1 MLVVQKNKK
10 VQVKTEKLFFLLYN
24 TLTPME
30 KRTIAVIDLK
40 AFYSYVEC
48 LDRGLDPWTTPLVVA
63 DKDRGTNTIVLSV
76 SPYLKKQGIPS
87 RCRIKELPKKFKYIY
102 AVPRMERYLEKSADV
117 VGVLYH
123 FVAEDDVHVYSI
135 DEAFIDLTSYLSYYK
150 KTPLQM
156 VTTIINQIKEETG
169 LQATAG
175 IGDNFFLAKVALD
188 IYAKTAKNGIAR
200 LSSNEIK
207 EKLWPITPLH
217 KVWSIGQRTEAKLNA
232 MNIFTVK
239 DIATSNL
246 DYLKSKFG
254 VMGEQLWRHANG
266 IDDADIHEKYEP
278 KERSFSLGQ
287 VLFRDYQKDEAVT
300 IIREMVD
307 TLASRMRN
315 DEKMCNMVSIYVG
328 YSKNLGGF
336 ARRATLLSASD
347 DSKVLLDAILEIYR
361 KYVKDSPIRNIGI
374 YFGGLVP
381 ASHQQLSIFEDDE
394 KQVAR
399 RNLQKAVDQL
409 HSKFGNNS
417 VLRASSLLEE
427 STIRERNEFIGGHR
441 K

>member
-1 MLVVQKNKK
+1 
-10 VQVKTEKLFFLLYN
+10 
-24 TLTPME
+24 ME

-63 DKDRGTNTIVLSV
+63 DKERGTNTIVLSV

-87 RCRIKELPKKFKYIY
+87 RCRIKELPKKFKYVY

-123 FVAEDDVHVYSI
+123 FVAEEDVHVYSI
-135 DEAFIDLTSYLSYYK
+135 DEAFIDLTTYLNYYK

-200 LSSNEIK
+200 LHSNEIK

-217 KVWSIGQRTEAKLNA
+217 KVWSIGTRTEAKLNA

-239 DIATSNL
+239 DIATSNP

-307 TLASRMRN
+307 TLTSRMRN
-315 DEKMCNMVSIYVG
+315 EDKMCNTVSLFIG
-328 YSKNLGGF
+328 YSKQQGGF

-347 DSKVLLDAILEIYR
+347 DSKVILDAVLEIYLR
-361 KYVKDSPIRNIGI
+361 YISDKPIRNIGI
-374 YFGGLVP
+374 YYGGLAP
-381 ASHQQLSIFEDDE
+381 ASHQQLSLFEDDK
-394 KQVAR
+394 KQMNR
-399 RNLQKAVDQL
+399 HNLQKAVDEL

-427 STIRERNEFIGGHR
+427 STIKERNEYIGGH
-441 K
+441 KK

>member
-1 MLVVQKNKK
+1 
-10 VQVKTEKLFFLLYN
+10 
-24 TLTPME
+24 ME

-63 DKDRGTNTIVLSV
+63 DKERGTNTIVLSV
-76 SPYLKKQGIPS
+76 SPYLKKQGVPS
-87 RCRIKELPKKFKYIY
+87 RCRIKELPKKFKYVY

-123 FVAEDDVHVYSI
+123 FVAEEDVHVYSI
-135 DEAFIDLTSYLSYYK
+135 DEAFIDLTTYLNYYK

-188 IYAKTAKNGIAR
+188 VYAKTTKNGIAR
-200 LSSNEIK
+200 LHSNEIK

-217 KVWSIGQRTEAKLNA
+217 KVWSIGTRTEAKLNA

-239 DIATSNL
+239 DIATSNP

-287 VLFRDYQKDEAVT
+287 VLFRDYRKDEAIT

-307 TLASRMRN
+307 TLTSRMRN
-315 DEKMCNMVSIYVG
+315 EDKMCNTVSLFIG
-328 YSKNLGGF
+328 YSKQQGGF

-347 DSKVLLDAILEIYR
+347 DSKVILDAVLEIYHR
-361 KYVKDSPIRNIGI
+361 YISDKPIRNIGI
-374 YFGGLVP
+374 YYGGLVP
-381 ASHQQLSIFEDDE
+381 ASHQQLNLFEDDR
-394 KQVAR
+394 KQTNR
-399 RNLQKAVDQL
+399 RNLQKAVDEL

-427 STIRERNEFIGGHR
+427 STIKERNEYIGGH
-441 K
+441 KK

>member
-1 MLVVQKNKK
+1 
-10 VQVKTEKLFFLLYN
+10 
-24 TLTPME
+24 ME

-48 LDRGLDPWTTPLVVA
+48 LDRGLDPWKTPLVVA

-117 VGVLYH
+117 VSVLYH
-123 FVAEDDVHVYSI
+123 FVAEEDVHVYSI
-135 DEAFIDLTSYLSYYK
+135 DEAFVDLTTYLSYYN

-156 VTTIINQIKEETG
+156 VTTIINQIKEDTG

-188 IYAKTAKNGIAR
+188 IYAKKERNGIAR
-200 LSSNEIK
+200 LYSNEIK
-207 EKLWPITPLH
+207 EKLWPITPLS
-217 KVWSIGQRTEAKLNA
+217 KVWSIGKRTEAKLNK

-254 VMGEQLWRHANG
+254 VIGEQLWRHANG
-266 IDDADIHEKYEP
+266 IDEADIHEKYEP
-278 KERSFSLGQ
+278 KERSFTLGQ
-287 VLFRDYQKDEAVT
+287 VLFRDYSQKEAVT

-307 TLASRMRN
+307 TLTSRMRN
-315 DEKMCNMVSIYVG
+315 EGKMAKTVSIYIG

-336 ARRATLLSASD
+336 ARRSTLLSASD
-347 DSKVLLDAILEIYR
+347 DTKILFDAIIEIYR
-361 KYVKDSPIRNIGI
+361 KYVQDLPIRNIGI
-374 YFGGLVP
+374 YYGGLVP
-381 ASHQQLSIFEDDE
+381 ASHQQLNMFEDGK
-394 KQVAR
+394 KQINR
-399 RNLQKAVDQL
+399 LNLQKAVDKL
-409 HSKFGNNS
+409 HSKYGNNS

-427 STIRERNEFIGGHR
+427 STIKERNEYIGGHR

>member
-1 MLVVQKNKK
+1 
-10 VQVKTEKLFFLLYN
+10 
-24 TLTPME
+24 ME

-48 LDRGLDPWTTPLVVA
+48 LDRGLDPWKTPLVVA

-76 SPYLKKQGIPS
+76 SPYLKKHGVPS
-87 RCRIKELPKKFKYIY
+87 RCRIKELPKKFKYVY
-102 AVPRMERYLEKSADV
+102 ATPRMERYLEKSADV

-123 FVAEDDVHVYSI
+123 FVAEEDVHVYSI
-135 DEAFIDLTSYLSYYK
+135 DEAFVDLTTYLSYYK
-150 KTPLQM
+150 MTPLQM

-217 KVWSIGQRTEAKLNA
+217 KVWSIGQRTEAKLNT

-239 DIATSNL
+239 DIATSNP

-287 VLFRDYQKDEAVT
+287 VLFRDYQKDEAIT

-307 TLASRMRN
+307 TLTSRMRN
-315 DEKMCNMVSIYVG
+315 ENKMCNTVSLYIG
-328 YSKNLGGF
+328 YSKKLGGF
-336 ARRATLLSASD
+336 ARRTTLLSASD
-347 DSKVLLDAILEIYR
+347 DSKVILEAVLEIYQR
-361 KYVKDSPIRNIGI
+361 YISDLPIRNIGI
-374 YFGGLVP
+374 YFGGLAP
-381 ASHQQLSIFEDDE
+381 ASHQQLNLFENDKEQID
-394 KQVAR
+394 R
-399 RNLQKAVDQL
+399 LNLQKAVDVL
-409 HSKFGNNS
+409 HSKYGNNS

-427 STIRERNEFIGGHR
+427 STIKERNEYIGGHR

>member
-1 MLVVQKNKK
+1 
-10 VQVKTEKLFFLLYN
+10 
-24 TLTPME
+24 ME

-48 LDRGLDPWTTPLVVA
+48 LDRRLDPWKTPLVVA
-63 DKDRGTNTIVLSV
+63 DKERGTNTIVLSV

-102 AVPRMERYLEKSADV
+102 VVPRMERYLEKSANV
-117 VGVLYH
+117 VSVLYH
-123 FVAEDDVHVYSI
+123 FVAEEDVHVYSI
-135 DEAFIDLTSYLSYYK
+135 DEAFIDLTSYLSYYN

-188 IYAKTAKNGIAR
+188 IYAKTAKNGIAK
-200 LSSNEIK
+200 LSINEVK

-217 KVWSIGQRTEAKLNA
+217 KVWSIGSRTEAKLNS

-254 VMGEQLWRHANG
+254 IMGEQLWRHANG
-266 IDDADIHEKYEP
+266 IDEADVHEQYEP
-278 KERSFSLGQ
+278 KERSLTLGQ
-287 VLFRDYQKDEAVT
+287 VLFRDYQKDEAIT

-315 DEKMCNMVSIYVG
+315 QEKMCNTVSIYIG
-328 YSKNLGGF
+328 YSKNQGGF

-347 DSKVLLDAILEIYR
+347 DSKVLLDAILEIYHR
-361 KYVKDSPIRNIGI
+361 FIKDLPIRNIGI
-374 YFGGLVP
+374 CYAGLVP
-381 ASHQQLSIFEDDE
+381 ASHQQLSVFEDEE
-394 KQVAR
+394 KQIKR
-399 RNLQKAVDQL
+399 RNLQKAVDKL

-427 STIRERNEFIGGHR
+427 STIRERNEYIGGHKR
-441 K
+441 

>member
-1 MLVVQKNKK
+1 
-10 VQVKTEKLFFLLYN
+10 
-24 TLTPME
+24 ME

-48 LDRGLDPWTTPLVVA
+48 LDRGLDPWKTPLVVA
-63 DKDRGTNTIVLSV
+63 DKERGTNTIVLSV
-76 SPYLKKQGIPS
+76 SPYLKKHGVPS
-87 RCRIKELPKKFKYIY
+87 RCRIKELPKKFKYVY
-102 AVPRMERYLEKSADV
+102 AVPRMERYLEKSAQV
-117 VGVLYH
+117 VSVLYH

-135 DEAFIDLTSYLSYYK
+135 DEAFVDLTSYLNYYK

-156 VTTIINQIKEETG
+156 VSTIINQIKEETG

-188 IYAKTAKNGIAR
+188 IYAKGAKNGIAR

-217 KVWSIGQRTEAKLNA
+217 KVWSIGAKTEAKLNA

-254 VMGEQLWRHANG
+254 VMGEQLYRHANG
-266 IDDADIHEKYEP
+266 VDDADIHEKYEP
-278 KERSFSLGQ
+278 KERSLSLGQ
-287 VLFRDYQKDEAVT
+287 VLFRDYNKDEAIT

-307 TLASRMRN
+307 TLTSRMRN
-315 DEKMCNMVSIYVG
+315 ADKMCNMVSIYIG

-336 ARRATLLSASD
+336 ARRATLLSATD
-347 DSKVLLDAILEIYR
+347 DSKVILDAVLEIYHH
-361 KYVKDSPIRNIGI
+361 YVNDNPIRNIGI
-374 YFGGLVP
+374 YYGGLVP
-381 ASHQQLSIFEDDE
+381 ASHQQLNLFEDDE
-394 KQVAR
+394 KQLKR
-399 RNLQKAVDQL
+399 RNLQKAVDKL
-409 HSKFGNNS
+409 HAKYGNNS
-417 VLRASSLLEE
+417 VLRASALTKE
-427 STIRERNEFIGGHR
+427 STIKERNEYIGGH
-441 K
+441 KK

>member
-1 MLVVQKNKK
+1 
-10 VQVKTEKLFFLLYN
+10 
-24 TLTPME
+24 ME

-63 DKDRGTNTIVLSV
+63 DKERGTNTIVLSV
-76 SPYLKKQGIPS
+76 SPYLKKQGVPS
-87 RCRIKELPKKFKYIY
+87 RCRIKELPKKYKYVY

-123 FVAEDDVHVYSI
+123 FVAEEDVHVYSI
-135 DEAFIDLTSYLSYYK
+135 DEAFIDLTTYLNYYK

-200 LSSNEIK
+200 LRSNEIK

-217 KVWSIGQRTEAKLNA
+217 KVWSIGTRTEAKLNA

-239 DIATSNL
+239 DIATSNP

-287 VLFRDYQKDEAVT
+287 VLFRDYRKDEAVT

-307 TLASRMRN
+307 TLTSRMRN
-315 DEKMCNMVSIYVG
+315 EDKMCNTVSLFIG
-328 YSKNLGGF
+328 YSKQQGGF

-347 DSKVLLDAILEIYR
+347 DSKVILDAVLEIYHR
-361 KYVKDSPIRNIGI
+361 YISDKPIRNIGI
-374 YFGGLVP
+374 YYGGLVP
-381 ASHQQLSIFEDDE
+381 ASHQQLNLFEDDK
-394 KQVAR
+394 KQTNR
-399 RNLQKAVDQL
+399 RNLQKAVDEL

-427 STIRERNEFIGGHR
+427 STIKERNEYIGGH
-441 K
+441 KK

>member
-1 MLVVQKNKK
+1 
-10 VQVKTEKLFFLLYN
+10 
-24 TLTPME
+24 ME
-30 KRTIAVIDLK
+30 RRTIAVIDLK

-48 LDRGLDPWTTPLVVA
+48 LDRGLDPWKTPLVVA
-63 DKDRGTNTIVLSV
+63 DKERGTNTIVLSV

-87 RCRIKELPKKFKYIY
+87 RCRIKELPKKFKYVY

-117 VGVLYH
+117 VGVLYQ
-123 FVAEDDVHVYSI
+123 FVAEEDVHVYSI
-135 DEAFIDLTSYLSYYK
+135 DEAFIDLTSYLSYYN

-156 VTTIINQIKEETG
+156 VSTIINQIKEETG

-188 IYAKTAKNGIAR
+188 IYAKTAKNGIAK
-200 LSSNEIK
+200 LHTNEIK

-217 KVWSIGQRTEAKLNA
+217 KVWSIGTRTEAKLNA

-254 VMGEQLWRHANG
+254 VIGEQLWRHANG
-266 IDDADIHEKYEP
+266 IDEADIHEKYEP
-278 KERSFSLGQ
+278 KERSFTLGQ
-287 VLFRDYQKDEAVT
+287 VLFRDYQKDEAIT

-307 TLASRMRN
+307 TLTSRMRN
-315 DEKMCNMVSIYVG
+315 EDKMCNTVSIYIG

-336 ARRATLLSASD
+336 ARRATLLSATD
-347 DSKVLLDAILEIYR
+347 DSKAIFDAVIEIYKR
-361 KYVKDSPIRNIGI
+361 HVNDSPIRQIGI
-374 YFGGLVP
+374 YYGGLAP
-381 ASHQQLSIFEDDE
+381 ASHQQLSLFEDDK
-394 KQVAR
+394 KQTNR
-399 RNLQKAVDQL
+399 HNLQKAVDKL
-409 HSKFGNNS
+409 HSKYGNNS

-427 STIRERNEFIGGHR
+427 STIKERNEYIGGHR

>member
-1 MLVVQKNKK
+1 
-10 VQVKTEKLFFLLYN
+10 
-24 TLTPME
+24 ME

-48 LDRGLDPWTTPLVVA
+48 LDRGLDPWKTPLVVA
-63 DKDRGTNTIVLSV
+63 DKERGTNTIVLSV

-87 RCRIKELPKKFKYIY
+87 RCRIKELPRKLKYIY

-117 VGVLYH
+117 IGVLYH
-123 FVAEDDVHVYSI
+123 FVAEEDVHVYSI
-135 DEAFIDLTSYLSYYK
+135 DEAFIDLTSYLSYYN

-156 VTTIINQIKEETG
+156 VSTIINQIKEETG

-188 IYAKTAKNGIAR
+188 IYAKGAKNGIAK
-200 LSSNEIK
+200 LYSNEIK

-217 KVWSIGQRTEAKLNA
+217 KVWSIGSRTEAKLNA
-232 MNIFTVK
+232 LNIFTVK

-254 VMGEQLWRHANG
+254 VMGEQLYRHANG

-278 KERSFSLGQ
+278 KERSLTLGQ

-307 TLASRMRN
+307 TLTSRMRN
-315 DEKMCNMVSIYVG
+315 EEKMCNMVSIYIG

-336 ARRATLLSASD
+336 ARRATLLSATD
-347 DSKVLLDAILEIYR
+347 DSKTIFEAIIEIYHR
-361 KYVKDSPIRNIGI
+361 YVNDSPIRNIGI
-374 YFGGLVP
+374 YYGGLVP
-381 ASHQQLSIFEDDE
+381 ASHQQLSLFEDE
-394 KQVAR
+394 GKQNNR
-399 RNLQKAVDQL
+399 HNLQKAVDKL
-409 HSKFGNNS
+409 HKKYGNNS

-427 STIRERNEFIGGHR
+427 STIKERNEYIGGH
-441 K
+441 KK

>member
-1 MLVVQKNKK
+1 MSRLKSN
-10 VQVKTEKLFFLLYN
+10 FFLVYN

-102 AVPRMERYLEKSADV
+102 AVPRMERYLEKSANV
-117 VGVLYH
+117 ISVLYH
-123 FVAEDDVHVYSI
+123 FVAEEDVHVYSI
-135 DEAFIDLTSYLSYYK
+135 DEAFVDLTTYLNYYK

-156 VTTIINQIKEETG
+156 VATIINQIKEETG

-217 KVWSIGQRTEAKLNA
+217 KVWSIGERTEAKLNK
-232 MNIFTVK
+232 MNIYTVR
-239 DIATSNL
+239 DIANSNI

-266 IDDADIHEKYEP
+266 IDEADIHEQYEP
-278 KERSFSLGQ
+278 KEKSFSLGQ
-287 VLFRDYQKDEAVT
+287 VLFRDYQKDEAIT

-315 DEKMCNMVSIYVG
+315 DNKMCNIVSLYIG

-336 ARRATLLSASD
+336 SRRATLLSTTD
-347 DSKVLLDAILEIYR
+347 DSKVLLDAILEIYQR
-361 KYVKDSPIRNIGI
+361 YVKDLPIRNVGI
-374 YFGGLVP
+374 CFGGLVT
-381 ASHQQLSIFEDDE
+381 ASHQQLNLFEDE
-394 KQVAR
+394 KKQVKR
-399 RNLQKAVDQL
+399 RNLQKAVDEL
-409 HSKFGNNS
+409 HNKFGSNS

>member
-1 MLVVQKNKK
+1 MKN
-10 VQVKTEKLFFLLYN
+10 
-24 TLTPME
+24 
-30 KRTIAVIDLK
+30 RTIAVIDLK

-63 DKDRGTNTIVLSV
+63 DKERGTNTIVLSV
-76 SPYLKKQGIPS
+76 SPYLKKYGIPS

-117 VGVLYH
+117 INVLYQ
-123 FVAEDDVHVYSI
+123 FVSEEDVHVYSI
-135 DEAFIDLTSYLSYYK
+135 DEAFVDLTTYLDYYK

-156 VTTIINQIKEETG
+156 VTTIINQIKEDTG

-188 IYAKTAKNGIAR
+188 IYAKKEKNGIAR
-200 LSSNEIK
+200 ITSSEIK
-207 EKLWPITPLH
+207 EKLWPITPLR
-217 KVWSIGQRTEAKLNA
+217 KVWSIGPRTEIKLNA

-239 DIATSNL
+239 DIATSDV

-278 KERSFSLGQ
+278 KEKSLSLGQ
-287 VLFRDYQKDEAVT
+287 VLFRDYQTEETKT

-307 TLASRMRN
+307 ELSSRMRN
-315 DEKMCNMVSIYVG
+315 QEKMTRLVALYIG
-328 YSKNLGGF
+328 YSKNKGGF
-336 ARRATLLSASD
+336 ARRMTLLSATD
-347 DSKVLLDAILEIYR
+347 DTQVLFDAILEIY
-361 KYVKDSPIRNIGI
+361 KKHVSDLPIRNVGI
-374 YFGGLVP
+374 SFGELTN
-381 ASHQQLSIFEDDE
+381 ATHQQLNLFEDNNE
-394 KQVAR
+394 QEER
-399 RNLQKAVDQL
+399 HNLQKALDLL
-409 HSKFGNNS
+409 HSKYGKNS
-417 VLRASSLLEE
+417 VLRASALLEE
-427 STIRERNEFIGGHR
+427 STVKERNEFIGGHR

>member
-1 MLVVQKNKK
+1 M
-10 VQVKTEKLFFLLYN
+10 YN

-48 LDRGLDPWTTPLVVA
+48 LDRGLDPWKTPLVVA
-63 DKDRGTNTIVLSV
+63 DKERGTNTIVLSV
-76 SPYLKKQGIPS
+76 SPFLKKQGVPS
-87 RCRIKELPKKFKYIY
+87 RCRIKELPKKYKYVY

-117 VGVLYH
+117 VGVLYQ

-135 DEAFIDLTSYLSYYK
+135 DEAFIDLTSYLSYYN

-156 VTTIINQIKEETG
+156 VGTIINQIKEETG

-217 KVWSIGQRTEAKLNA
+217 KVWSIGARTEAKLNA

-246 DYLKSKFG
+246 DFLKSKFG

-266 IDDADIHEKYEP
+266 IDEADINEKYEP
-278 KERSFSLGQ
+278 KERSFTLGQ
-287 VLFRDYQKDEAVT
+287 VLFRDYKKDEAIT

-307 TLASRMRN
+307 TLTSRMRN
-315 DEKMCNMVSIYVG
+315 EDKMCNMVSIYIG
-328 YSKNLGGF
+328 YSKNMGGF
-336 ARRATLLSASD
+336 ARRATLLSATD
-347 DSKVLLDAILEIYR
+347 DSQVIFDAIIEIYHR
-361 KYVKDSPIRNIGI
+361 YVNDSPIRNVGI
-374 YFGGLVP
+374 YYGGLVP
-381 ASHQQLSIFEDDE
+381 ASHQQLNLFEDDK
-394 KQVAR
+394 KQTNR
-399 RNLQKAVDQL
+399 HNLQKAVDKL
-409 HSKFGNNS
+409 HQKYGNNS

-427 STIRERNEFIGGHR
+427 STIKERNEYIGGH
-441 K
+441 KK

>member
-1 MLVVQKNKK
+1 
-10 VQVKTEKLFFLLYN
+10 
-24 TLTPME
+24 ME

-48 LDRGLDPWTTPLVVA
+48 LDRNLDPWTTPLVVA
-63 DKDRGTNTIVLSV
+63 DKERGTNTIVLSV
-76 SPYLKKQGIPS
+76 SPYLKKHGVPS
-87 RCRIKELPKKFKYIY
+87 RCRIKELPKKFKYVY

-117 VGVLYH
+117 IGVLYH
-123 FVAEDDVHVYSI
+123 FVAEEDVHVYSI
-135 DEAFIDLTSYLSYYK
+135 DEAFIDLTTYLSYYK
-150 KTPLQM
+150 MTPLQM

-239 DIATSNL
+239 DIATSNP

-266 IDDADIHEKYEP
+266 IDDADIHEHYEP

-307 TLASRMRN
+307 TLTSRMRN
-315 DEKMCNMVSIYVG
+315 EGKMCNTVSLYIG
-328 YSKNLGGF
+328 YSKKLGGF

-347 DSKVLLDAILEIYR
+347 DSKVILEAVLEIYHR
-361 KYVKDSPIRNIGI
+361 YIGDNPIRNIGI
-374 YFGGLVP
+374 YFGGLAP
-381 ASHQQLSIFEDDE
+381 ASHQQLNLFENDE
-394 KQVAR
+394 EQIDR
-399 RNLQKAVDQL
+399 LNLQKAVDKL
-409 HSKFGNNS
+409 HSKYGNNS

-427 STIRERNEFIGGHR
+427 STIKERNEYIGGHR

>member
-1 MLVVQKNKK
+1 
-10 VQVKTEKLFFLLYN
+10 
-24 TLTPME
+24 ME

-48 LDRGLDPWTTPLVVA
+48 LDRGLDPWKTPLVVA
-63 DKDRGTNTIVLSV
+63 DKERGTNTIVLSV

-87 RCRIKELPKKFKYIY
+87 RCRIKELPRKFKYIY

-117 VGVLYH
+117 IGVLYH
-123 FVAEDDVHVYSI
+123 FVAEEDVHVYSI
-135 DEAFIDLTSYLSYYK
+135 DEAFIDLTSYLSYYN

-156 VTTIINQIKEETG
+156 VSTIINQIKEETG

-188 IYAKTAKNGIAR
+188 IYAKGAKNGIAK
-200 LSSNEIK
+200 LYSNEIK

-217 KVWSIGQRTEAKLNA
+217 KVWSIGSRTEAKLNA
-232 MNIFTVK
+232 LNIFTVK

-254 VMGEQLWRHANG
+254 VMGEQLYRHANG

-278 KERSFSLGQ
+278 KERSLALGQ

-300 IIREMVD
+300 IIREMID
-307 TLASRMRN
+307 TLTSRMRN
-315 DEKMCNMVSIYVG
+315 EEKMCNMVSIYVG

-336 ARRATLLSASD
+336 ARRATLLSATD
-347 DSKVLLDAILEIYR
+347 DSKTIFEAIIEIYHR
-361 KYVKDSPIRNIGI
+361 YVNDSPIRNIGI
-374 YFGGLVP
+374 YYGGLVP
-381 ASHQQLSIFEDDE
+381 ASHQQLSLFEDE
-394 KQVAR
+394 GKQNNR
-399 RNLQKAVDQL
+399 HNLQKAVDKL
-409 HSKFGNNS
+409 HKKYGNNS

-427 STIRERNEFIGGHR
+427 STIKERNEYIGGH
-441 K
+441 KK

>member
-1 MLVVQKNKK
+1 M
-10 VQVKTEKLFFLLYN
+10 YN
-24 TLTPME
+24 TLTPMK
-30 KRTIAVIDLK
+30 KRVIAVIDLK

-48 LDRGLDPWTTPLVVA
+48 LDRGLDPWKAPLVVA

-102 AVPRMERYLEKSADV
+102 AVPRMERYLEKSANVID
-117 VGVLYH
+117 VLYH
-123 FVAEDDVHVYSI
+123 FVSEEDVHVYSV
-135 DEAFIDLTSYLSYYK
+135 DEAFVDLTSYLAYYN

-188 IYAKTAKNGIAR
+188 IYAKKEKNGIAR
-200 LSSNEIK
+200 ITSNEIE
-207 EKLWPITPLH
+207 EKLWPITPLS
-217 KVWSIGQRTEAKLNA
+217 KVWSIGTRTETKLNK

-239 DIATSNL
+239 DIALSNVG
-246 DYLKSKFG
+246 YLKNKFG

-266 IDDADIHEKYEP
+266 VDDADIHEKYEP
-278 KERSFSLGQ
+278 VERSLSHSQ
-287 VLFRDYQKDEAVT
+287 VLFRDYNKKEAIT

-307 TLASRMRN
+307 TLATRMRN
-315 DEKMCNMVSIYVG
+315 DNKMTDVVSIYIG
-328 YSKNLGGF
+328 YSKNQGGF
-336 ARRATLLSASD
+336 SRRSTLLAPTD
-347 DSKVLLDAILEIYR
+347 DSQTILKVILEIYHR
-361 KYVKDSPIRNIGI
+361 YISDLPIRIIGI
-374 YFGGLVP
+374 CFGGLSI
-381 ASHQQLSIFEDDE
+381 ASHQQLDMFEDEE
-394 KQVAR
+394 KQINR
-399 RNLQKAVDQL
+399 HNLQKTIDLLQ
-409 HSKFGNNS
+409 SKYGKNS

-441 K
+441 R